1 MKRTLALILA
11 LIMTAATFAV
21 FSAVSVGAD
30 TIEYIYK
37 ENYNNRKTIPP
48 QKDAMGLR
56 ALHGYKNG
64 EVLEDGAYKVTNVEK
79 TQTSAQT
86 FLDFLIRSCEHT
98 PEIKET
104 FTVRMDIKPVG
115 ATWNRSNP
123 DDFFWFMKE
132 SSGEGDVASEKHQYF
147 FTTEGKIGLRSDSGD
162 AVTAEPMSTESFT
175 TFEVAFNMTGNVF
188 TSIDAYV
195 NGVKLGTKTFED
207 ANLTS
212 INIIRMFVSYTWDQG
227 MILDGF
233 SFVKGATSTYGTA
246 IPDSPAEIITEI
258 APAPVVPEE
267 DKTERKYYFHEDFND
282 KETVNTDVEK
292 AKESNGFWL
301 CNDGGTD
308 DNWALNEG
316 VLEMRGAGYI
326 DLQMHTVSKYRV
338 KEDFVLS
345 AKFLPQQT
353 GINGWFLEYVRRDS
367 QGIASP
373 GIVHFVDGKIFVG
386 EKDCGIM
393 TVNEWLLIEVA
404 FHYDDNE
411 DWFDSYTVML
421 NGEEVAEGTF
431 DVETVQLTLIKHFRM
446 FRWMSSYNFA
456 VDDINLV
463 QGSDSILYALAY
475 DAEPTVPDNGGESEE
490 DGEQSEDEADKP
502 KKDTAKK
509 DTETTEAPADQTAP
523 AEEKGCGSFVSGSA
537 VAMVAVIGACGAVAL
552 RKRED

>member
-1 MKRTLALILA
+1 MKKILA
-11 LIMTAATFAV
+11 LIMALIMLAATFAV
-21 FSAVSVGAD
+21 FSVVAAGAD
-30 TIEYIYK
+30 DIEYIYK

-56 ALHGYKNG
+56 ALHGYKNS
-64 EVLEDGAYKVTNVEK
+64 EVLEDGTYKVTNLQK
-79 TQTSAQT
+79 TQSGAQT

-227 MILDGF
+227 MIIDGF
-233 SFVKGATSTYGTA
+233 SFVKGAVSTYGTA
-246 IPDSPAEIITEI
+246 IPDSAPEILTEI
-258 APAPVVPEE
+258 PAAPVVPEE

-282 KETVNTDVEK
+282 KETVNTNVEK

-301 CNDGGTD
+301 CNDSGTD
-308 DNWALNEG
+308 DNWALEDG
-316 VLEMRGAGYI
+316 ALHMMGAGYI

-338 KEDFVLS
+338 KEDFILS
-345 AKFLPQQT
+345 TKFLPQQT
-353 GINGWFLEYVRRDS
+353 GINGWFLEFISRDS
-367 QGIASP
+367 QGIRSP

-421 NGEEVAEGTF
+421 NGEKVAEGTF
-431 DVETVQLTLIKHFRM
+431 EVETLQLTLIKHFRM

-456 VDDINLV
+456 VDDINIV
-463 QGSDSILYALAY
+463 QGSDSILYALDYNAEPKPDVND
-475 DAEPTVPDNGGESEE
+475 DAEDQEE
-490 DGEQSEDEADKP
+490 EKKEET
-502 KKDTAKK
+502 KKDTPKK
-509 DTETTEAPADQTAP
+509 ETADATDTAAADTAAP
-523 AEEKGCGSFVSGSA
+523 AEKKGCGSFVSGSVMA
-537 VAMVAVIGACGAVAL
+537 LVAVIGAGTAVAL
-552 RKRED
+552 RKKED